1 MPSIYQLTPPLLAM
15 NALRIESPLS
25 NRAIDYERDSKFFA
39 DYPRRHTLLRE
50 ASIGE
55 FDLDMPAGEFLQ
67 VPKLWCL
74 VTQISSGVHAVV
86 PVYRG
91 RKFWSF
97 MKDDAALGMVL
108 CEMARREGM
117 DAQEFMS
124 FERRVI
130 AKNNRMLASGS
141 ETIH

>member
-1 MPSIYQLTPPLLAM
+1 MPSIYQLAPPLFAM
-15 NALRIESPLS
+15 NALRLESPLS
-25 NRAIDYERDSKFFA
+25 NRSIDYERDCKFFA
-39 DYPRRHTLLRE
+39 DYPRRHSLIRE
-50 ASIGE
+50 AGMGE
-55 FDLDMPAGEFLQ
+55 FDPDMPAGEFLQ

-74 VTQISSGVHAVV
+74 VTQIASGVHSVV

-97 MKDDAALGMVL
+97 MKDDAALGLVL

-117 DAQEFMS
+117 DAQEFIA
-124 FERRVI
+124 FERNVV
-130 AKNNRMLASGS
+130 AKNNRMLASRS